1 MGCIVC
7 GSAGVGRYWWRTH
20 L

>member
-7 GSAGVGRYWWRTH
+7 GSAGAGRYWWRTH